1 MESLIKQLI
10 AVMQRLF
17 NLQKPKKLG
26 MKFLVYDDNDK
37 IAFPCRAILLQ
48 NQGNTSVT
56 LAEKWTINP
65 GGSFSIDSE
74 SDFYDVVMSIRFAA
88 GTTKRLEVCLILPP
102 DSDIDWG
109 AAGKGQISSG
119 GGYATAVTNNPTS

>member
-1 MESLIKQLI
+1 MESLLKQLI
-10 AVMQRLF
+10 ALIQRLF

-56 LAEKWTINP
+56 LADKWTINP

-74 SDFYDVVMSIRFAA
+74 SDFYDAVMSLKFGA

-119 GGYATAVTNNPTS
+119 GGQATPVTNNPTS